1 MEPNELMHHGVKGQ
15 KWHVRRFQ
23 NKDGSLTVAGKKRY
37 STGSDGDAKAKFK
50 DMVDKYKAKKAAS
63 KAKKEEARKAA
74 EAAKPKSIGNMDND
88 ELRKT
93 IESLQLK
100 KQAYQLQKDVSSFE
114 PKKVSKGKQFISE
127 MTKDAV
133 VPALKDATKEVGAKW
148 LKKTLSKKLGLDEV
162 DELSGLKKEA
172 EKLKLKKEIDDLKNP
187 KESVKDKLQRLRDE
201 KELKD
206 LEDSDAQQA
215 KRDTNYW
222 RDKNNADKW
231 KKEYEARNKKDNDSD
246 SNPNSGNNNNNQNN
260 NSGANSGNNTSSGSN
275 NIPNPGSSNTT
286 GYYNTR
292 STRSNNQSSSS
303 ASTGTVEGQGR
314 STYNPNR
321 SYETHDAEFR
331 EVYQHPATTTHNS
344 SSTSAGKSFIDNLM
358 KSFNPGIESSNQLL
372 LEDKH

>member
-1 MEPNELMHHGVKGQ
+1 MEPNELMHHGIKGQ

-37 STGSDGDAKAKFK
+37 STGSDGDAKTKFK
-50 DMVDKYKAKKAAS
+50 DMVDKYKAKRAAS

-260 NSGANSGNNTSSGSN
+260 NSGANSGNNNSSGSN

>member
-1 MEPNELMHHGVKGQ
+1 MEPNELMHHGIKGQ

-37 STGSDGDAKAKFK
+37 STGSDGNAKAKFK
-50 DMVDKYKAKKAAS
+50 DMVDKYKAKRAAS

-93 IESLQLK
+93 IESLSLK

-127 MTKDAV
+127 MAKDAV

-162 DELSGLKKEA
+162 DELGALKKEA

-201 KELKD
+201 KEIKD
-206 LEDSDAQQA
+206 FEDSDAQEA
-215 KRDTNYW
+215 RRDREYW
-222 RDKNNADKW
+222 KNKNDASKW
-231 KKEYEARNKKDNDSD
+231 KKEYEARNKKSTDNDDKDDQPKATAS
-246 SNPNSGNNNNNQNN
+246 SNSQNN
-260 NSGANSGNNTSSGSN
+260 DVNTS
-275 NIPNPGSSNTT
+275 TT
-286 GYYNTR
+286 GYYNAHSNKSAS
-292 STRSNNQSSSS
+292 STR
-303 ASTGTVEGQGR
+303 
-314 STYNPNR
+314 
-321 SYETHDAEFR
+321 
-331 EVYQHPATTTHNS
+331 NS
-344 SSTSAGKSFIDNLM
+344 SSTSTGKSFIDELLKN
-358 KSFNPGIESSNQLL
+358 FNPGTDTLNQLL

>member
-1 MEPNELMHHGVKGQ
+1 MEPNELMHHGIKGQ

-127 MTKDAV
+127 MAKDAV

-148 LKKTLSKKLGLDEV
+148 LKKTLTKKLGLDEV

-187 KESVKDKLQRLRDE
+187 KESTKDKLQRLRDE
-201 KELKD
+201 KEIKD
-206 LEDSDAQQA
+206 LQDYTAQEAQ
-215 KRDTNYW
+215 RNSNYW
-222 RDKNNADKW
+222 RNKMNASAWEQKYYDDQ
-231 KKEYEARNKKDNDSD
+231 KKKKT
-246 SNPNSGNNNNNQNN
+246 G
-260 NSGANSGNNTSSGSN
+260 GS
-275 NIPNPGSSNTT
+275 P
-286 GYYNTR
+286 
-292 STRSNNQSSSS
+292 
-303 ASTGTVEGQGR
+303 
-314 STYNPNR
+314 
-321 SYETHDAEFR
+321 
-331 EVYQHPATTTHNS
+331 
-344 SSTSAGKSFIDNLM
+344 
-358 KSFNPGIESSNQLL
+358 
-372 LEDKH
+372 

>member
-1 MEPNELMHHGVKGQ
+1 MEPNELMHHGIKGQ

-37 STGSDGDAKAKFK
+37 STDGGSDSKSKIKDAVAR
-50 DMVDKYKAKKAAS
+50 YKAKIAAS

-74 EAAKPKSIGNMDND
+74 EAAKPKTIGDMDND

-100 KQAYQLQKDVSSFE
+100 RQAYQLQKDVSSFE
-114 PKKVSKGKQFISE
+114 PQKVSKGKQFISE
-127 MTKDAV
+127 MAKDAV

-148 LKKTLSKKLGLDEV
+148 LKKTLSKKLGLDDV
-162 DELSGLKKEA
+162 DELGALKKEA
-172 EKLKLKKEIDDLKNP
+172 EKLKIKKEIDDLKNP
-187 KESVKDKLQRLRDE
+187 KESIKDKLQRLRDE

-231 KKEYEARNKKDNDSD
+231 KKEYEARNKKDDDSRN
-246 SNPNSGNNNNNQNN
+246 SNTTGYYDARS
-260 NSGANSGNNTSSGSN
+260 TKSSSN
-275 NIPNPGSSNTT
+275 NIPNSGNSNTT
-286 GYYNTR
+286 GYYNAR
-292 STRSNNQSSSS
+292 STKSNSDSSTY
-303 ASTGTVEGQGR
+303 TGTVEGQGK
-314 STYNPNR
+314 STYNPNK
-321 SYETHDAEFR
+321 SYKTYDAEFR
-331 EVYQHPATTTHNS
+331 EVIGNPISVVRSS

-358 KSFNPGIESSNQLL
+358 KSFNTGGTQLL

>member
-1 MEPNELMHHGVKGQ
+1 MEPNELMHHGIKGQ

-50 DMVDKYKAKKAAS
+50 DMVNKYKAKRAAS

-100 KQAYQLQKDVSSFE
+100 KQAYQLQKDVSLFE

-127 MTKDAV
+127 MAKDAV

-162 DELSGLKKEA
+162 DELGALKKEA

-231 KKEYEARNKKDNDSD
+231 KKEYEARNKKSKDNDDKDDQSKATAS
-246 SNPNSGNNNNNQNN
+246 SNSQNN
-260 NSGANSGNNTSSGSN
+260 DGNTS
-275 NIPNPGSSNTT
+275 TT
-286 GYYNTR
+286 GYYNAHSNKSAS
-292 STRSNNQSSSS
+292 STR
-303 ASTGTVEGQGR
+303 
-314 STYNPNR
+314 
-321 SYETHDAEFR
+321 
-331 EVYQHPATTTHNS
+331 NS
-344 SSTSAGKSFIDNLM
+344 SSTSTGKSFIDELLKN
-358 KSFNPGIESSNQLL
+358 FNPGTDTLNQLL

>member
-1 MEPNELMHHGVKGQ
+1 MEPNELMHHGIKGQ

-37 STGSDGDAKAKFK
+37 STDGGSDSKSKIKDAVAR
-50 DMVDKYKAKKAAS
+50 YKAKIATS

-74 EAAKPKSIGNMDND
+74 EAAKPKPIGNMDND

-100 KQAYQLQKDVSSFE
+100 KQAYQLQRDVSSFE

-127 MTKDAV
+127 MAKDAV

-148 LKKTLSKKLGLDEV
+148 LKKTLSKKLGLDDI
-162 DELSGLKKEA
+162 DELGSLKKEA
-172 EKLKLKKEIDDLKNP
+172 ERLKLKKEIKDLKNP
-187 KESVKDKLQRLRDE
+187 EESIKDKLQRLRDE

-231 KKEYEARNKKDNDSD
+231 KKEYETRNKKKKDDD
-246 SNPNSGNNNNNQNN
+246 DDPPKGP
-260 NSGANSGNNTSSGSN
+260 TSSNSWN
-275 NIPNPGSSNTT
+275 NGTSTNTT
-286 GYYNTR
+286 GYYDAH
-292 STRSNNQSSSS
+292 STKSSSNQSSNSS
-303 ASTGTVEGQGR
+303 KAETGTVEGQGK
-314 STYNPNR
+314 STYNPNK
-321 SYETHDAEFR
+321 SYKTYDAEFR
-331 EVYQHPATTTHNS
+331 EVIGNSISVVRNS

-358 KSFNPGIESSNQLL
+358 KSFNPGGNQLL